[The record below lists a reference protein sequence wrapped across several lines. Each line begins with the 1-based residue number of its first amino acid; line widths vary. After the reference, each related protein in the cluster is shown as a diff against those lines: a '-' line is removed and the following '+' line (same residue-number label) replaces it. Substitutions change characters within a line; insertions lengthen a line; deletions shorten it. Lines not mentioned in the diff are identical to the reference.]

1 MSRIIGISTRQM
13 HRIHLTLAFTAAAA
27 LSASAEPQKT
37 SAADAAPVSLQQR
50 IATLAEPFGERA
62 GVAVQSVDDGWT
74 VAVNGDRRFQQ
85 QSVFKTWVAAV
96 ALDAV
101 DRGSL
106 RWDEPVRIERA
117 DLIFPYQPIEK
128 LVPSDGRDFTV
139 EELVRWSV
147 IHSDNPSVD
156 ALLKRLGGPSAVQ
169 PVLDRMRISGIRIDG
184 GERELHAMFDQGRA
198 ELAAASKDAKAS
210 VFERIFSDPR
220 NSATPSGTAEALARL
235 KKGELL
241 SPLSTQRLLGIMA
254 ETETGPNRLKAGLP
268 KDWTLAHKTG
278 TGGDT
283 DGATNGTN
291 DIGVMTAPNGRSYAV
306 AVFTW
311 GTRRPMAERERLM
324 ADVARAVVEWEN
336 ARLAASS
343 R

>member
-1 MSRIIGISTRQM
+1 MNRT
-13 HRIHLTLAFTAAAA
+13 HLILAFAAIPLTANAQ
-27 LSASAEPQKT
+27 SPT
-37 SAADAAPVSLQQR
+37 PTGDNAAPPSLQQR
-50 IATLAEPFGERA
+50 VAALADPFGDRT
-62 GVAVQSVDDGWT
+62 GIAVRSVEDGWT
-74 VAVNGDRRFQQ
+74 VTVNGDRPFQQ

-96 ALDAV
+96 ALDAI

-106 RWDEPVRIERA
+106 RWDEPIRIERA

-128 LVPSDGRDFTV
+128 LIGPEGRAFTV

-169 PVLDRMRISGIRIDG
+169 PLLDRLRINGIRIDV
-184 GERELHAMFDQGRA
+184 GERELHSMFDKGRA
-198 ELAAASKDAKAS
+198 ELTAAAGDAKKS

-220 NSATPSGTAEALARL
+220 NSATPIGTADALARL

-241 SPLSTQRLLGIMA
+241 SPVSTQRLLGIMT
-254 ETETGPNRLKAGLP
+254 ETETGANRLKAGLP

-291 DIGVMTAPNGRSYAV
+291 DVGVMTAPNGRSYAV

-324 ADVARAVVEWEN
+324 ADIARAVVEFEN
-336 ARLAASS
+336 AR
-343 R
+343 

>member
-1 MSRIIGISTRQM
+1 MKRR
-13 HRIHLTLAFTAAAA
+13 HLILSFALASLTAN
-27 LSASAEPQKT
+27 AEPSQP
-37 SAADAAPVSLQQR
+37 SAGNAAPASLQQH
-50 IATLAEPFGERA
+50 IAALAEPFGKHA
-62 GVAVQSVDDGWT
+62 GVAVQSVDDGWRA
-74 VAVNGDRRFQQ
+74 AVNGDRGFQQ

-96 ALDAV
+96 ALEAI

-106 RWDEPVRIERA
+106 RWDEPIRIERA

-128 LVPSDGRDFTV
+128 EVGPEGHAFTV

-156 ALLKRLGGPSAVQ
+156 ALLKRLGGPSKVQ
-169 PVLDRMRISGIRIDG
+169 PVLDRMRVSGIRIDI
-184 GERELHAMFDQGRA
+184 GERELHAMANQGRA
-198 ELAAASKDAKAS
+198 ELAAAATEAKAS
-210 VFERIFSDPR
+210 VFDRVFSDPR
-220 NSATPSGTAEALARL
+220 NSATPAGTADALARL

-268 KDWTLAHKTG
+268 SDWTLAHKTG

-291 DIGVMTAPNGRSYAV
+291 DVGVMTAPNGRSYAV

-311 GTRRPMAERERLM
+311 GTRRRMVERERLM
-324 ADVARAVVEWEN
+324 AEVARAVVDWEN
-336 ARLAASS
+336 ARPAA

>member
-1 MSRIIGISTRQM
+1 MN
-13 HRIHLTLAFTAAAA
+13 RIHLVLAVTAAS
-27 LSASAEPQKT
+27 LTASAEPPKP
-37 SAADAAPVSLQQR
+37 SANPAAPVALQQR
-50 IATLAEPFGERA
+50 IAALAEPFGERA
-62 GVAVQSVDDGWT
+62 GVAVQSVEDGWAI
-74 VAVNGDRRFQQ
+74 AVNGDRVFQQ

-96 ALDAV
+96 ALDAI

-106 RWDEPVRIERA
+106 RWDEPIRIERA

-128 LVPSDGRDFTV
+128 KVGPDGSAFTV

-169 PVLDRMRISGIRIDG
+169 PVLDRMRVSGIRIDI
-184 GERELHAMFDQGRA
+184 GERELHAMFNQGRA
-198 ELAAASKDAKAS
+198 ELAAASSDAKPS

-220 NSATPSGTAEALARL
+220 NSATPAGTADALARL

-241 SPLSTQRLLGIMA
+241 SPLSTERLLGIMA

-291 DIGVMTAPNGRSYAV
+291 DVGVMMAPNGGSYAV

-311 GTRRPMAERERLM
+311 GTRRPMPERERLM
-324 ADVARAVVEWEN
+324 ADIARAVVDWEN
-336 ARLAASS
+336 ARPTA

>member
-1 MSRIIGISTRQM
+1 MN
-13 HRIHLTLAFTAAAA
+13 HLILAVTAAA
-27 LSASAEPQKT
+27 LTASAEPSKPPV
-37 SAADAAPVSLQQR
+37 DNVAPASLQQR
-50 IATLAEPFGERA
+50 LTTLAEPFGERA
-62 GVAVQSVDDGWT
+62 GIAVRSVEDGWT
-74 VAVNGDRRFQQ
+74 AAVHGDRAFQQ

-96 ALDAV
+96 ALDAI

-106 RWDEPVRIERA
+106 RWDEPIRIERA

-128 LVPSDGRDFTV
+128 QIGPDGRAFTV

-169 PVLDRMRISGIRIDG
+169 PVLDRMSISGIRIDV

-198 ELAAASKDAKAS
+198 ELAAASTDAKAS
-210 VFERIFSDPR
+210 VFDRIFSDPR
-220 NSATPSGTAEALARL
+220 NSATPAGTADALARL

-241 SPLSTQRLLGIMA
+241 SPLSTERLLGIMT
-254 ETETGPNRLKAGLP
+254 ETETGANRLKAGLP
-268 KDWTLAHKTG
+268 NGWTLAHKTG

-291 DIGVMTAPNGRSYAV
+291 DVGVMTAPNGRSYAV

-324 ADVARAVVEWEN
+324 ADVARAVVEWEK
-336 ARLAASS
+336 ARPAAP
-343 R
+343 

>member
-1 MSRIIGISTRQM
+1 MNLI
-13 HRIHLTLAFTAAAA
+13 LTIMVAAAVT
-27 LSASAEPQKT
+27 ASAEQSRST
-37 SAADAAPVSLQQR
+37 AHGAAPAPEALQQR
-50 IATLAEPFGERA
+50 ISELAKPFGNRS
-62 GVAVQSVDDGWT
+62 GIAVRSVEDGWT
-74 VAVNGDRRFQQ
+74 VGVNADRPFQQ

-96 ALDAV
+96 ALEAI
-101 DRGSL
+101 DRGAL
-106 RWDEPVRIERA
+106 RWDDPIRIERA

-128 LVPSDGRDFTV
+128 QIGPDGRAFTV

-147 IHSDNPSVD
+147 VHSDNPSVD

-169 PVLDRMRISGIRIDG
+169 PVLHRMRLTGIRIDV
-184 GERELHAMFDQGRA
+184 GERELHAMFDQGRS
-198 ELAAASKDAKAS
+198 ELAAASTDAKAS

-220 NSATPSGTAEALARL
+220 NSATPAGTVDALARL

-241 SPLSTQRLLGIMA
+241 SPLSTERLLGIMA
-254 ETETGPNRLKAGLP
+254 ETETGANRLKAGLP

-291 DIGVMTAPNGRSYAV
+291 DVGVMTAPNGRSYAV

-324 ADVARAVVEWEN
+324 ADVARAVVDWEN
-336 ARLAASS
+336 ARPAAQ
-343 R
+343 

>member
-1 MSRIIGISTRQM
+1 MNC
-13 HRIHLTLAFTAAAA
+13 IHLIFAATAAALIA
-27 LSASAEPQKT
+27 VAEPSKPPVEN
-37 SAADAAPVSLQQR
+37 AAPATLQQR
-50 IATLAEPFGERA
+50 LAALAEPFGERA
-62 GVAVQSVDDGWT
+62 GIAVQSVEDGWT
-74 VAVNGDRRFQQ
+74 AAVNGERVFQQ

-96 ALDAV
+96 ALDAI

-106 RWDEPVRIERA
+106 RWDEPIRIERA

-128 LVPSDGRDFTV
+128 LVGPDGRAFTV

-169 PVLDRMRISGIRIDG
+169 PVLDRMRISGIRIDV
-184 GERELHAMFDQGRA
+184 GERELHAMFDQGRT
-198 ELAAASKDAKAS
+198 ELAAASTDEKPT

-220 NSATPSGTAEALARL
+220 NSATPAGTADALARL

-241 SPLSTQRLLGIMA
+241 SPLSTERLLGIMT
-254 ETETGPNRLKAGLP
+254 ETETGANRLKAGLP
-268 KDWTLAHKTG
+268 KGWTLAHKTG

-291 DIGVMTAPNGRSYAV
+291 DVGVMTAPNGRSYAV

-336 ARLAASS
+336 ARPAA

>member
-1 MSRIIGISTRQM
+1 MNPTQ
-13 HRIHLTLAFTAAAA
+13 LLLAVAVAA
-27 LSASAEPQKT
+27 LSARAEPSKP
-37 SAADAAPVSLQQR
+37 SGDNAAPASLQQR
-50 IATLAEPFGERA
+50 IASLAEPFGERA
-62 GVAVQSVDDGWT
+62 GIAVQSVEDGSSA
-74 VAVNGDRRFQQ
+74 AVNGDRRFQQ

-96 ALDAV
+96 ALDAS

-106 RWDEPVRIERA
+106 RRDEPIRIERG

-128 LVPSDGRDFTV
+128 EVGPDGRAFTI

-169 PVLDRMRISGIRIDG
+169 PVLDRMRVSGIRIDV
-184 GERELHAMFDQGRA
+184 GERELHAMSNQGRA
-198 ELAAASKDAKAS
+198 ELAAASSDAKAS

-220 NSATPSGTAEALARL
+220 NSATPAGTADALARL

-241 SPLSTQRLLGIMA
+241 SPVSTERLLGIMA
-254 ETETGPNRLKAGLP
+254 ETQTGANRLKAGLP

-291 DIGVMTAPNGRSYAV
+291 DVGVMTAPNGRSYAV

-324 ADVARAVVEWEN
+324 ADVARAVVDWEN
-336 ARLAASS
+336 ARPAA